1 MIAPARTPRFQPG
14 QLVRHVRYGYRGVVV
29 EVDSCCRAPDAWYQ
43 ANRTQ
48 PDRSQPWYHVLVHG
62 GGNVTYAAQTSLS
75 ADPSAAP
82 IDHPLIDAF
91 FDAFDGNTYARN
103 DRPWQGW

>member
-29 EVDSCCRAPDAWYQ
+29 EVDSFCKAPDTWYL

-48 PDRSQPWYHVLVHG
+48 PDRNQPWYHVLVHG
-62 GGNVTYAAQTSLS
+62 GGNVTYAAQASLS
-75 ADPSAAP
+75 DDASAEP
-82 IDHPLIDAF
+82 IEHPLIDAF
-91 FDAFDGNTYARN
+91 FDGFDGRIYTRN
-103 DRPWQGW
+103 ERPWQGW